1 MECLRPPPQV
11 TLHPLVSPSHDVKRP
26 VREAILYHPPHIQQ
40 AVGSLLTVVEASHI
54 EEHFLLRKLC
64 RYFGRVVGVG
74 IGDTDQ
80 LALRSVT
87 YQVSEDRYIGGREKH
102 DRIADSRDEPPL
114 SESLVAPEEV
124 LRPVEERRC
133 PALKL
138 VHRRIGVDLKD
149 KPCPQSVGHLGEKQC
164 QPTAVGI
171 VADDHLD
178 AVGSEVLH
186 QCIKVSPGA
195 NTLLIRQK
203 EVLKSLY
210 RGVALLHGCQADVV
224 SPGGKGTSNA
234 GTDRFDPAHDRI
246 EGPPIDK
253 RYIQN
258 SLL

>member
-1 MECLRPPPQV
+1 M
-11 TLHPLVSPSHDVKRP
+11 
-26 VREAILYHPPHIQQ
+26 
-40 AVGSLLTVVEASHI
+40 
-54 EEHFLLRKLC
+54 C
-64 RYFGRVVGVG
+64 RYVGRVVGIG

-87 YQVSEDRYIGGREKH
+87 YQVSEDGHIRGREKH

-149 KPCPQSVGHLGEKQC
+149 KPCSQSVSHLGEKQC
-164 QPTAVGI
+164 QPTTVGI

-186 QCIKVSPGA
+186 QGIKVSLGA
-195 NTLLIRQK
+195 NTPLIPQE

-210 RGVALLHGCQADVV
+210 RGIALLHSCQADVV
-224 SPGGKGTSNA
+224 SPSRKGAGNA
-234 GTDRFDPAHDRI
+234 GTDRLDPAHDRI